1 MLEKIKMN
9 EGNIEFP
16 VYTETEIE
24 TMKNVFGT
32 DPILNESQ
40 SNIAIIVDE
49 HDDLQID
56 ILKLLDGTYG
66 FWYGF
71 KDDFNEYDAY
81 ESDTLNDLPELVKI
95 AYSSRKTIPDAG
107 NSLKPISSGNAQ

>member
-1 MLEKIKMN
+1 MEN
-9 EGNIEFP
+9 TDNIEYP
-16 VYTETEIE
+16 SYTETEIE

-32 DPILNESQ
+32 DPILKESQ

-56 ILKLLDGTYG
+56 ILKLRDGTYG

-81 ESDTLNDLPELVKI
+81 ESNTLDDLPEMVRI
-95 AYSSRKTIPDAG
+95 AYGSRKNKIPKHA
-107 NSLKPISSGNAQ
+107 AQWRKKGMCNE

>member
-1 MLEKIKMN
+1 MEN
-9 EGNIEFP
+9 TANIEYP
-16 VYTETEIE
+16 SYTETEIE

-56 ILKLLDGTYG
+56 ILKLRDGTYG

-71 KDDFNEYDAY
+71 KKR
-81 ESDTLNDLPELVKI
+81 L
-95 AYSSRKTIPDAG
+95 
-107 NSLKPISSGNAQ
+107 